1 MTDLHHYKACG
12 LDNVWLVNGFEVRN
26 SRYGE
31 TISYFDIDGL
41 HAAIG
46 RTIAGD
52 NAPLAA
58 KEFRFLRREMDLT
71 QKLVSAYLGVTELT
85 VGRWERGEVKIT
97 GPAAAALRT
106 LYLGFC
112 EHGAIKEAV
121 GRLAQLDKTL
131 ETPGQRIFSVHADN
145 WRFDEAA

>member
-26 SRYGE
+26 TTYGE
-31 TISYFDIDGL
+31 TVSYFDIDGL
-41 HAAIG
+41 HSVIG
-46 RTIAGD
+46 KTIAKD
-52 NAPLAA
+52 TSPLSP

-71 QKLVSAYLGVTELT
+71 QKSVAAIFEVAELT
-85 VGRWERGEVKIT
+85 VGRWERGTTNIP
-97 GPAAAALRT
+97 GAAAAALRM

-112 EHGAIKEAV
+112 DHGEIKDAV
-121 GRLAQLDKTL
+121 DRLAQLDKAL
-131 ETPGQRIFSVHADN
+131 ETPEARIFAVHADN